1 MVALHSNLQ
10 LRGTTLG
17 SQTELSHV
25 YLSTLLGM
33 IIQIDVMVF
42 SDGLTVL
49 TVLTVCFFA
58 AEILEGQPVKPR
70 LSL

>member
-1 MVALHSNLQ
+1 MVALQSNLQ

-33 IIQIDVMVF
+33 IIQIDVIVF
-42 SDGLTVL
+42 SDGLTL
-49 TVLTVCFFA
+49 CFFA

-70 LSL
+70 LTL

>member
-49 TVLTVCFFA
+49 TVCFFA